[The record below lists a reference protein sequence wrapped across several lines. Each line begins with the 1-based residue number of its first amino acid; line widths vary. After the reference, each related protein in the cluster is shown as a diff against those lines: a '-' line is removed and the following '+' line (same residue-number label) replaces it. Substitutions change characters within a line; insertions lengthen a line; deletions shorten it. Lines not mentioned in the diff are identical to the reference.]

1 MKDVHKKLE
10 KRELHDVIV
19 IGHPEWRVGVLGLV
33 ASKITETYGK
43 PSFVWGS
50 EGAEDKNFIKGSC
63 RSEGSANVVDLMVEA
78 TDALHSFGG
87 HELAGGFVVTHE
99 KVHFLEEALN
109 KAFLKV
115 KREKETVEIKRHDL
129 AITLAEVTSKNY
141 QQVALLSPFGMANEK
156 PVFLFSGILISGMKQ
171 FGKEKEHLELILSQ
185 EGKIMKAIS
194 FFKQPGDFNIL
205 VDAGQNVNL
214 YATMEMSYFMGRP
227 ELRLRIVDILS

>member
-50 EGAEDKNFIKGSC
+50 EGAEDKTLIKGSC
-63 RSEGSANVVDLMVEA
+63 RSEGSVNVVDLMTEA
-78 TDALHSFGG
+78 TDAFHSFGG

-99 KVHFLEEALN
+99 KVHFLEEALS
-109 KAFLKV
+109 KAFTRA
-115 KREKETVEIKRHDL
+115 KREKKEQESKKHDL
-129 AITLAEVTSKNY
+129 SITLAEVTSKNY
-141 QQVALLSPFGMANEK
+141 NLIAQLAPFGMANEK
-156 PVFLFSGILISGMKQ
+156 PVFLFPGILIAGMKL
-171 FGKEKEHLELILSQ
+171 FGKEKEHLELMIAS
-185 EGKIMKAIS
+185 EGKMMKAIS
-194 FFKQPGDFNIL
+194 FFKQPTDFSVHI
-205 VDAGQNVNL
+205 DAGKNVNL

-227 ELRLRIVDILS
+227 ELRLRIVDIL